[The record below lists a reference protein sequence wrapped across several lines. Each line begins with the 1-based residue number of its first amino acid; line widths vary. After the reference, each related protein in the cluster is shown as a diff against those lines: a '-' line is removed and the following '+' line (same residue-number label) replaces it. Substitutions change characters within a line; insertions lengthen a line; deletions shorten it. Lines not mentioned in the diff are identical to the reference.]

1 MSDPFTGGTGL
12 FIDDTKVTTSGGTLD
27 AEGFETGLGPWAIE
41 GAPAGSPGNASE
53 FVRSEALIDS
63 VASVRTRDSVLL
75 GFGLEQVPSTAERN
89 ALIGRALRRLLR

>member
-1 MSDPFTGGTGL
+1 MSRRP
-12 FIDDTKVTTSGGTLD
+12 
-27 AEGFETGLGPWAIE
+27 P
-41 GAPAGSPGNASE
+41 E

-75 GFGLEQVPSTAERN
+75 GFGLEQVPSTTERN